1 MKNKFSLFI
10 VIIFLCFCFVI
21 FYKGLNTSNNYTPK
35 VNEKKN
41 IPTFKAKDFYSDNYI
56 NSDKIFEESTFYIV
70 NIWASW
76 CVPCRAEHPLL
87 MQLSK
92 NQSIKLIG
100 FNYRDNFNNA
110 KKFIDDFGNPYSRIL
125 IDKDGTLGVEFG
137 AYGVPETFLIDK
149 NKNIIKK
156 FINDFGNPYSRILI
170 DKDGTLG
177 VEFGAYG
184 VPETFLIDKN
194 KDIIKKFVGPI
205 NQEIVNEIKS
215 IIK

>member
-1 MKNKFSLFI
+1 MKHKLNILIIITFLVFCFI
-10 VIIFLCFCFVI
+10 V
-21 FYKGLNTSNNYTPK
+21 FYKGLSNSNTYTPK
-35 VNEKKN
+35 IVNKKN
-41 IPTFKAKDFYSDNYI
+41 IPSFEAKDFNLNIFI
-56 NSDKIFEESTFYIV
+56 NSEKIFEEDIFYIV

-76 CVPCRAEHPLL
+76 CVPCRIEHPLL

-100 FNYRDNFNNA
+100 LNYRDNFNNA

-156 FINDFGNPYSRILI
+156 F
-170 DKDGTLG
+170 
-177 VEFGAYG
+177 
-184 VPETFLIDKN
+184 
-194 KDIIKKFVGPI
+194 VGPI
-205 NQEIVNEIKS
+205 NQEIVNEIKL

>member
-1 MKNKFSLFI
+1 MKNKFSLF
-10 VIIFLCFCFVI
+10 VVVIFLSFCFVI
-21 FYKGLNTSNNYTPK
+21 FYKGLSTPNNYTPK

-41 IPTFKAKDFYSDNYI
+41 IPSFKAKDFYSNNYVK
-56 NSDKIFEESTFYIV
+56 SDKIFEENIFYIV

-76 CVPCRAEHPLL
+76 CVPCRTEHPLL

-100 FNYRDNFNNA
+100 LNYRDNFNNA
-110 KKFIDDFGNPYSRIL
+110 KN
-125 IDKDGTLGVEFG
+125 
-137 AYGVPETFLIDK
+137 
-149 NKNIIKK
+149 

-170 DKDGTLG
+170 DKDGILG
-177 VEFGAYG
+177 VEFGVFG

-194 KDIIKKFVGPI
+194 KDIIKRFVGPI
-205 NQEIVNEIKS
+205 NQEIVNEIKL

>member
-1 MKNKFSLFI
+1 MKNKLTLFVI
-10 VIIFLCFCFVI
+10 VIFLSFCFVI
-21 FYKGLNTSNNYTPK
+21 FYKGLNTPNNYIPK
-35 VNEKKN
+35 ANERKN
-41 IPTFKAKDFYSDNYI
+41 IPTFIAKDFHSNSFI
-56 NSDKIFEESTFYIV
+56 NSDKIFEEKAFYIV

-76 CVPCRAEHPLL
+76 CVPCRVEHSFL

-100 FNYRDNFNNA
+100 LNYRDNFNNA
-110 KKFIDDFGNPYSRIL
+110 NFFIDDFGNPYSRIL
-125 IDKDGTLGVEFG
+125 IDKDGTL
-137 AYGVPETFLIDK
+137 AI
-149 NKNIIKK
+149 
-156 FINDFGNPYSRILI
+156 
-170 DKDGTLG
+170 
-177 VEFGAYG
+177 EFGAYG